1 MKVLLIASNPF
12 SKIANN
18 GKTFESMFSGFRSE
32 DIAQLYFSGYR
43 PDFDYCSN
51 YFRITDVDILRSLK
65 GSKTCGREVEFY
77 KGGKNSRNRKDLQFV
92 ENMKKYIS
100 PWCRDFL
107 WKTKRWKTKE
117 LEDWYRRFAPDVVV
131 IVGGPYGF
139 VSDIAIH
146 IAEDL
151 KVPLV
156 EYYTDDY
163 LLYSIK
169 RNLFY
174 WFEKRRLQKIFR
186 RSVSHSQLHFA
197 IGDQMAKEYSD
208 YFGCKFLPIMNSVPV
223 REFREYP
230 NHEKLV
236 VSYFGGLHLH
246 RWKMICRLSR
256 LIEDRAEVRVY
267 SMAKLSDAESAEFES
282 SGVKFCG
289 GVSGDM
295 LWEKIYESDVLLHIE
310 SDDKYLRKLTGLS
323 VSTKIPEY
331 LMSGRPVLG
340 YGPEEVASMRLLND
354 NGVGV
359 VISSE
364 NNDELVVCQI
374 EKLLVNYRTRAE
386 IGKRGY
392 EFCVEKFDNKKVVAE
407 FMEAINDVVKRYKSH
422 KK

>member
-1 MKVLLIASNPF
+1 
-12 SKIANN
+12 
-18 GKTFESMFSGFRSE
+18 
-32 DIAQLYFSGYR
+32 
-43 PDFDYCSN
+43 
-51 YFRITDVDILRSLK
+51 
-65 GSKTCGREVEFY
+65 
-77 KGGKNSRNRKDLQFV
+77 
-92 ENMKKYIS
+92 
-100 PWCRDFL
+100 
-107 WKTKRWKTKE
+107 
-117 LEDWYRRFAPDVVV
+117 
-131 IVGGPYGF
+131 
-139 VSDIAIH
+139 
-146 IAEDL
+146 
-151 KVPLV
+151 
-156 EYYTDDY
+156 
-163 LLYSIK
+163 
-169 RNLFY
+169 
-174 WFEKRRLQKIFR
+174 
-186 RSVSHSQLHFA
+186 
-197 IGDQMAKEYSD
+197 
-208 YFGCKFLPIMNSVPV
+208 
-223 REFREYP
+223 
-230 NHEKLV
+230 
-236 VSYFGGLHLH
+236 
-246 RWKMICRLSR
+246 
-256 LIEDRAEVRVY
+256 
-267 SMAKLSDAESAEFES
+267 MAKLSDAESAEFES

-407 FMEAINDVVKRYKSH
+407 FMEAINDVVKRYNSH